1 MAFCMTST
9 SIPSPTVFKYSTR
22 LLVPKRATSR
32 ISVHKKFQCIANSE
46 LSTSTVVRRSG
57 NYHPSIWD
65 EGYLLSLT
73 SDYKKTSRKA
83 EVRMMMI
90 NEVTKPLVQLQLIDT
105 VQRLGLSY
113 QFDNEIKSI
122 LHNITAMI
130 NGRKKIYTQFLWN
143 LDSSDNMLIMFLK
156 WASLL
161 QAFFQEAKWYHTQ
174 YKPSLEEYMK
184 NDEIKI
190 GDVPKAL
197 QCHINDTGCY
207 EEAAR
212 EHIKELMREG
222 WKKVNLPI
230 SQ

>member
-32 ISVHKKFQCIANSE
+32 ISVHNKFQCIAGSE
-46 LSTSTVVRRSG
+46 LRTSTVFRRSG

-73 SDYKKTSRKA
+73 SDYT
-83 EVRMMMI
+83 
-90 NEVTKPLVQLQLIDT
+90 
-105 VQRLGLSY
+105 
-113 QFDNEIKSI
+113 
-122 LHNITAMI
+122 
-130 NGRKKIYTQFLWN
+130 
-143 LDSSDNMLIMFLK
+143 
-156 WASLL
+156 
-161 QAFFQEAKWYHTQ
+161 
-174 YKPSLEEYMK
+174 
-184 NDEIKI
+184 DEIKI

-197 QCHINDTGCY
+197 QCHINDTGCS
-207 EEAAR
+207 EEAAGER
-212 EHIKELMREG
+212 IKELMTEG